1 MTEEEL
7 LKLSDNLFTIIDSL
21 KIINFLPSDITIS
34 EEGIAFVFVSSNG
47 SKYIDIECLYAGD
60 IVTICKNA
68 NFTEIWELHIN
79 NIIPELNYLRKFY
92 YND

>member
-21 KIINFLPSDITIS
+21 EIINFLPNDITIS
-34 EEGIAFVFVSSNG
+34 EEGIALVFVSSND
-47 SKYIDIECLYAGD
+47 SKYINIECLYAGD

-68 NFTEIWELHIN
+68 NFTEIWELHIDT
-79 NIIPELNYLRKFY
+79 IISELNYLKKFY
-92 YND
+92 YK